1 MTVSRLHSTTHA
13 ILALAS
19 LLAAPL
25 ACTSDDTATS
35 ETASGSESS
44 ASASATQSTSASSG
58 ASASDSDATSA
69 SGSASESASGST
81 SATSETSGGTS
92 GSSTSGDA
100 TSSSSGGVSVTD
112 GSSGTSGTSDTTGT
126 TGNACDQMQQCGD
139 PGWSY
144 AWIANSSE
152 HTVSKIDTRDVVEV
166 ARYQTRP
173 DGSGNPS
180 RTSVSIDGRAVAVA
194 NRFGGLTKIWA
205 NKEDCTDKNNNGI
218 IDTSNGPGNVLP
230 FANDECIAWHN
241 PFSDFTVQR
250 PVAWTSGVYNE
261 ETCMYEDQKIWTLTG
276 DSGSPGQCGQTGIW
290 VHRVNGDTGEI
301 EDTVHIP
308 HNVLPCT
315 IGNIEWGLGPYGA
328 AVDPQNNLWFYV
340 WAQGKIARV
349 DAQTLN
355 YEVFGGGSYG
365 ITVDSKGRVWDD
377 VPRRFDYQTKTWS
390 QPIGNIPGNG
400 GSGVAEDLQGRI
412 WSATTGGVGWVDMD
426 TMVVGDIVPL
436 PGNYLY
442 RGIGVDVDGY
452 IWAVQLGGTAAY
464 KIDPDTYETW
474 FVDGLNGPYTYS
486 DMTGGQI
493 AKVLCPQ

>member
-1 MTVSRLHSTTHA
+1 MSHPARRLAAPTLG

-19 LLAAPL
+19 LLAG
-25 ACTSDDTATS
+25 CNGDDVVTS
-35 ETASGSESS
+35 ETASASEGSLS
-44 ASASATQSTSASSG
+44 ATATMSTTMDSGSDSASATESTTQDSG
-58 ASASDSDATSA
+58 
-69 SGSASESASGST
+69 SESAS
-81 SATSETSGGTS
+81 ES
-92 GSSTSGDA
+92 GSSTST
-100 TSSSSGGVSVTD
+100 TSTSETSTTTTGETSTTTTTTDGTSTTDGVTVTD
-112 GSSGTSGTSDTTGT
+112 TDTDGTTTTG
-126 TGNACDQMQQCGD
+126 GNCDMQQVCGD

-152 HTVSKIDTRDVVEV
+152 HTVSKIDTRDVVEL
-166 ARYQTRP
+166 ARYRTRP
-173 DGSGNPS
+173 DGSGSPS

-194 NRFGGLTKIWA
+194 NRFAGLTKIWSRP
-205 NKEDCTDKNNNGI
+205 EDCVDKNNNGM
-218 IDTSNGPGNVLP
+218 IDTSTGPNDVLP
-230 FANDECIAWHN
+230 FDNDECIAWHN

-261 ETCMYEDQKIWTLTG
+261 ETCQYENQKIWTLTG

-290 VHRVNGDTGEI
+290 VHRVNGDSGDI

-328 AVDPQNNLWFYV
+328 AVDPDNNLWFYV

-349 DAQTLN
+349 DHETLE
-355 YEVFGGGSYG
+355 YEVFSGGSYG
-365 ITVDSKGRVWDD
+365 ITVDTKGRVWDD
-377 VPRRFDYQTKTWS
+377 VPRRFNYQTKTWDS
-390 QPIGNIPGNG
+390 PIGQIPGNG

-412 WSATTGGVGWVDMD
+412 WSATQGGVGWVDSE

-452 IWAVQLGGTAAY
+452 IWAVQLGGTQAY

-493 AKVLCPQ
+493 A